1 MNKKKPNFQLIQEGT
16 TKLYACPSKQ
26 SVKGPGIK
34 DNEPFYNPAMELNRD
49 LSVVVSQ
56 WFVNRSKK
64 QVHIVDGLAA
74 SGIRGVR
81 IAHEVTGDF
90 LVTINDWDDDSF
102 SLIKKNI
109 AHNKLTNAVASKKNL
124 NVLLSENKYQMID
137 IDPFGSPVYF
147 VDSACRSITNNGV
160 LSCTATD
167 TAALCGVYPKVC
179 FRRYGAQPAH
189 SYYMHEIGLRILLGF
204 LAREMA
210 KYDKG
215 IQPLVSYST
224 DHYFRVYVQIRNGKQ
239 NADESMQHVRLFD
252 ATDPIVSDGKNN
264 NSRPIGPLWMGNLHK
279 KTAVQELRTLLFEK
293 QVNTKHALWKLLQLF
308 EDEADAPPFF
318 FTMEDIASRLKIGA
332 PPMKTLFR
340 KLQEHKYIAV
350 RTHFSATGFK
360 TNAPSH
366 ELEKIF
372 KTITMKKQ

>member
-16 TKLYACPSKQ
+16 TKLYACPCKQ

-34 DNEPFYNPAMELNRD
+34 DSEPFYNPAMELNRD
-49 LSVVVSQ
+49 LSVLVSQ
-56 WFVNRSKK
+56 WFVNRCKK

-90 LVTINDWDDDSF
+90 MVTINDWDDESF
-102 SLIKKNI
+102 LLIKKNI
-109 AHNKLTNAVASKKNL
+109 AHNKVTNAIASKKNL
-124 NVLLSENKYQMID
+124 NVLLSENRYQMID

-147 VDSACRSITNNGV
+147 VDSACRSITNNGI

-167 TAALCGVYPKVC
+167 TAALCGVYPLVC
-179 FRRYGAQPAH
+179 LRRYGAQPFH
-189 SYYMHEIGLRILLGF
+189 IYYMHEIGLRILLGF

-224 DHYFRVYVQIRNGKQ
+224 DHFFRVYVQIRNGKQ
-239 NADESMQHVRLFD
+239 NADDSIKHVRL
-252 ATDPIVSDGKNN
+252 TDPIVPDEKNKN
-264 NSRPIGPLWMGNLHK
+264 IRPIGPLWTGTLHNK
-279 KTAVQELRTLLFEK
+279 NVVQELRTILFEK
-293 QVNTKHALWKLLQLF
+293 QINTKHTLWKLLQMF
-308 EDEADAPPFF
+308 EDEADATPFYYAV
-318 FTMEDIASRLKIGA
+318 EEIASELKRCA
-332 PPMKTLFR
+332 PPMKTICEQ
-340 KLQEHKYIAV
+340 LQIRGYTAV

-360 TNAPSH
+360 TNAPYT
-366 ELEKIF
+366 EIKRIF
-372 KTITMKKQ
+372 VDSSTK